1 IKYTSEIFGLL
12 FTNIFFKKALK
23 IISLVSVLFSVAE
36 YLVKGRI
43 SNIWQ
48 NGGIQNSCG
57 IFATSLFLGIM

>member
-1 IKYTSEIFGLL
+1 L
-12 FTNIFFKKALK
+12 FTDIFLKKALK
-23 IISLVSVLFSVAE
+23 LISLVSVLSSVAE

-48 NGGIQNSCG
+48 NGGIQNSYG